1 MAIWRGKIWVGVT
14 GMEFM
19 RRDSDQIGSRI
30 CDMEELRIL
39 YENEIAIGIG
49 DCILH
54 LPYFISFVEQYSS

>member
-1 MAIWRGKIWVGVT
+1 MVVWRGKIWVGVT
-14 GMEFM
+14 DMEFM

-49 DCILH
+49 DCIL
-54 LPYFISFVEQYSS
+54 PYFISFVEQYSS

>member
-1 MAIWRGKIWVGVT
+1 
-14 GMEFM
+14 MEFM

-39 YENEIAIGIG
+39 YENEIAIGTG